1 MKQTPSPVM
10 NSAISPDI
18 SSVVSPAKS
27 SADIDA
33 QTQVNFITYL
43 QRLLVEGEFTA
54 TYKFALLHALAD
66 ICIERPL
73 HSDVN
78 ANLHDALDSVITIDE
93 LVVKFIE
100 LYWQHSLPY
109 NGVADEAFVLLQNSG
124 SQSALVQ
131 DLAAM
136 RRQGIR
142 TIGQLKQSQHWKS
155 LLTKTRNTFKQGP
168 LWRLQLLAGK
178 EECFYYPHDK
188 SQKHIVLNP
197 GIAFCFRR
205 FYDLVVSLAR
215 NHWTQKV
222 SAFPA
227 NFAVLGGKGDL
238 SQFLF
243 GSDRNSIISARPLLT
258 EIQQGK
264 CFYCNKPLKNDGNNA
279 AEVDHFIPWARYPND
294 LGHNFVLA
302 HRSCNNAKRDHL
314 AAQRHKERWYEQ
326 NIINNAA
333 QITSELSQYFICDSS
348 RSEAITAWAYQLALQ
363 GDSPLWVA
371 GREFE
376 TIKVAVRLS

>member
-1 MKQTPSPVM
+1 M
-10 NSAISPDI
+10 NSAISPVI
-18 SSVVSPAKS
+18 SSVK

-109 NGVADEAFVLLQNSG
+109 NGVADEAFVLLQS
-124 SQSALVQ
+124 SKKQAKLIRV
-131 DLAAM
+131 LAEC
-136 RRQGIR
+136 RLEGIR
-142 TIGQLKQSQHWKS
+142 TLAELMSHKKWKTIHTTTKKV
-155 LLTKTRNTFKQGP
+155 LLDGP
-168 LWRLQLLAGK
+168 IWRLQILAAK

-264 CFYCNKPLKNDGNNA
+264 CFYCNKPLKNDGSNA

-348 RSEAITAWAYQLALQ
+348 RSEAITAWAYQLAHQ
-363 GDSPLWVA
+363 GDSPLWVM

-376 TIKVAVRLS
+376 TLKGVERLS